1 MSLITQI
8 TPNGSNFSK
17 VVFGTWR
24 ILDDERTRTKE
35 GLLSVFKSCLEVGIT
50 TIDTAEIYGSYR
62 VEEAIGAA
70 LALDKSLRQHL
81 QIVTKCGIY
90 VPNEFHPER
99 KTPFYNA
106 TADRIIKSAEK
117 SLRFLNT
124 DYIDLLLI
132 HRPDWLTSVD
142 ETAKGLNQLLS
153 AGKIRSVGVSNYSAT
168 QFEALNSRM
177 DKPLITN
184 QLEFSLLHMD
194 PIYDG
199 TFDHAQQHRYKPMAW
214 SPLARALLMD
224 PTHAPS
230 QRIHSACKELSAK
243 YDGASVDQLAYAWIM
258 AHPSQPLTVI
268 GTHKTERIHAAAAA
282 AQIKL
287 EREDWYALW
296 TAAMGHSIP

>member
-1 MSLITQI
+1 MSLTTQL

-62 VEEAIGAA
+62 VEEAIGTA
-70 LALDKSLRQHL
+70 LRLDKSIRQHL

-90 VPNEFHPER
+90 VPTDFHPER
-99 KTPFYNA
+99 KTPFYNS
-106 TADRIIKSAEK
+106 TAERIIKSAEK

-132 HRPDWLTSVD
+132 HRPDWLTSID
-142 ETAKGLNQLLS
+142 DTAKGLNQLLA
-153 AGKIRSVGVSNYSAT
+153 AGKIRAVGVSNYSAT

-177 DKPLITN
+177 DKPLVTN
-184 QLEFSLLHMD
+184 QLEFSLLHMA

-199 TFDHAQQHRYKPMAW
+199 TFDHAQKHRYKPMAW
-214 SPLARALLMD
+214 SPLARALIMD

-230 QRIHSACKELSAK
+230 QRIHTACKELSSK
-243 YDGASVDQLAYAWIM
+243 YDDASVDQLAYAWIM

-287 EREDWYALW
+287 DREDWYALW